1 MEGADR
7 MKTKKQRFISAFMAF
22 VFIVNLIDG
31 RAFMYCWE
39 HLRAFAAVQD
49 YTGYFQWNISE
60 LTKPPTDGSAVETDD
75 STIVMDKNGK
85 EIREVTMTNNVD
97 LLLKEFADDNPVL
110 KTTFYFNL
118 KNGVDP
124 GLLEFTIT
132 GMDELIRDGK
142 LQLNDKDPNLVKTWE
157 IIPNDNGSYTFRN
170 KVRVTS
176 NNETTF
182 TWQFNS
188 RDAINDTNITL
199 QTECKITEIK
209 YDTETG
215 EATGREVITLDTN
228 DLTFSYQSEPDKCQ
242 VKIVCEALEDLDVNN
257 LNVKYDWRS
266 YRSVL
271 GLEGLYEYKN
281 KNGSIPLG
289 KNRSDFESEQDYNNY
304 INDIAQYIGYVSD
317 ENGTASQ
324 KFLDEYANQE
334 GVIDWDAVQ
343 LYNAHAVSQVNAE
356 QEKNKM
362 ARGIKRADYFIEVTK
377 PDSVKLSDIMVV
389 NSNGDRVQIVEKE
402 INGRTV
408 YGFYDFQGAGDRKP
422 GESYSCV
429 YRVGVLNDTVRKS
442 ENPIEIQLKG
452 HYLVTYQD
460 TTSPVDYTDTA
471 AHKLSIEDEQPV
483 GTGDYINKYNNYEI
497 NNGYTYNNIA
507 YESHSKHYSPV
518 NQLLY
523 DSVFNG
529 RVVTY
534 ALTASTRQA
543 RYADDSTKDADG
555 NARKY
560 DLVYEDNAPS
570 IQNLDGADDRELRFD
585 EYDFTRIRLS
595 KLVDGNTVGEIDETV
610 TDETVYKEESG
621 FPFVIYG
628 KSNDDKNTEYYNT
641 WKEIGTGTTLEESE
655 ILLPSGID
663 EIRIVVR
670 DLKIRA
676 YLRAYVDIQY
686 NLDYDELY
694 DKMKIDTTSEFEID
708 GNRKVCRE
716 NTNKGTRL
724 VNEFTRK
731 QYLDT
736 NYDANNYNENNF
748 QNISS
753 AHSNTWLREST
764 TTIDSKTTME
774 DFVFHD
780 TFEEMKEEMGGQV
793 ESLDGFTPSDYY
805 STVISSS
812 GTIQS
817 DSESALNHFAVYS
830 KLPDGLTPSED
841 WLEKF
846 RESLVFSGVLQG
858 SNEAVDADFMLNN
871 GAVNVYYDS
880 STGCIVADFDCRGF
894 SLRAD
899 SPVSVDF
906 SYPAEISLAKVKASG
921 ASQTTFTAETYMTVL
936 DKNVKLSPAENKT
949 LTEADETPYQ
959 KAKSAKSSDYSV
971 ISAMGSQKSNYS
983 TKYVAS
989 FYNGWVYDNDAEVDG
1004 SNTHHLEGKKMT
1016 SEYTYALAFHRITT
1030 EREIVEDPMILDIV
1044 EGLRSSAWQGRV
1056 NKIHFDEKSYPAG
1069 YEPVVYYM
1077 LNSSSAVSVAESG
1090 DYSSTNATIMETI
1103 SNFQKYENTTDVSS
1117 LSARY
1122 QLDLEFYNT
1131 LKEKIKTNQDGWTKA
1146 TENNDGSWTI
1156 NKSNVYAVAV
1166 IFEGSCTVTD
1176 NYLEL
1181 GAYMDMTAP
1190 PLENSQD
1197 VSKIINNRA
1206 TYNESHVFA
1215 EGIDNTGTHFP
1226 MYSVGNRTLVIL
1238 RHHVE
1243 LEKVD
1248 SKDGHR
1254 LSGAK
1259 FTIFSN
1265 TSNFENTASNPNIVS
1280 YYTFDKKRNRNQ
1292 SHQMLNMAVDIS
1304 GILKLNLSPGIYY
1317 YKETSPPTGY
1327 NPDERIY
1334 RFRVTA
1340 DTDAVYYYFPQI
1352 YNTLENLND
1361 EYIIVNHSEYIAYTD
1376 IYSGKTPFDNSF
1388 PLYVFDSDGK
1398 TINKFRVDT
1407 DNAGKYIYDET
1418 DGDTS
1423 EINAVG
1429 GLITLNDLPAG
1440 TYLLAK
1446 SFGDTDGYQF
1456 SVADDSEIS
1465 FNVIKKS
1472 TLSTGLVYNLYEKSG
1487 SGITANDRLCYF
1499 SKTADGVYSLLSAPP
1514 AENATEKMKITP
1526 AADGKI
1532 SLNGLDSQKEYYLV
1546 VSDAPQGY
1554 KFSQNKSVYDITESG
1569 SAEFYAAENL
1579 IKQNRIVVEDDPIE
1593 VADAKFR
1600 KIDDTLNSENYGNSI
1615 NGAVYNMYLVE
1626 SDGSESLMYF
1636 QYNSLNK
1643 KYVYMGTTGMTGYT
1657 NNLVSGTSQSQDTS
1671 EDDTGDGMI
1680 EISGLPYGTYFIQ
1693 ESSAPLGYQ
1702 LNSKKQYFRVSAAT
1716 IDKDGN
1722 LIFASDDDEQD
1733 TETTDS
1739 EGSQETDGSSSDS
1752 SDSNDLVMKLKDY
1765 EILSKIVINKT
1776 EEINKDNYLKN
1787 ASYDLYRLVKGMDI
1801 EEARAASIN
1810 SKGNT
1815 SSEDFTKY
1823 WEYITTSY
1831 TDVTG
1836 EADFK
1841 NLPFGTYLLYE
1852 KQPPVG
1858 YRWNNDIGK
1867 WETWTLKDAQHT
1879 KNNQVIILSEQTVSE
1894 NSSVTYETVTD
1905 ADGNSENVPVV
1916 TYHEFFAGH
1925 LDERKDGSAR
1935 LIKKNEENLGLY
1947 DGVFALYKVN
1957 LTDEEKAK
1965 VLGKTMEELSQM
1977 SPSDIQK
1984 EISKKELSVSDMDIE
1999 NHFDLENGTPKN
2011 KPDVEQTIDT
2021 AVDQNMKTNADITT
2035 RGATKTISGL
2045 EWGLYY
2051 FYEIKAP
2058 AGYKADS
2065 TPHVFAVNS
2074 RSVDTLIEVNAT
2086 DAKIYGEVWLY
2097 KQAKDKIENTNDHL
2111 KLFGAQFRLYTDEGK
2126 LVKSV
2131 PKLRLGGLDTSVSG
2145 VSSSGRKEFLVKSF
2159 EVKSFTQIEF
2169 KIFDDDGTE
2178 YTVTVDY
2185 ESTKDGKITGITIND
2200 TAFTTKYGNNFNGT
2214 YQDDNQT
2221 KYYRDDLRLAYY
2233 VVAGDGSQYYDGR
2246 KYVGFAEEPI
2256 LPEQSQFTDSDG
2268 NYDDAAYS
2276 EAMEDYYLALADYVL
2291 SERIKSC
2298 VTDTYVTADEGGRLN
2313 VRGLDWT
2320 SYYFRE
2326 TVPPDGYALA
2336 DDVIFTVNAYNCD
2349 NQFLSCEDPV
2359 AQAAVIIDKKIPDAS
2374 YFNAYGEP
2382 TFMFKVYGLEEI
2394 SGTDETPDYTTNNV
2408 NYKKNGKEYTLSIHL
2423 TSPNTTGSAMVNV
2436 PVGQYLIEEIPVS
2449 RYVCTGLELVDG
2461 TRNNPNDKFKSVG
2474 LTTPTSYLIYNN
2486 DSKYDINISGQ
2497 NQWKAFCDLTGGDNE
2512 FAEIPAFHI
2521 RYTNEIE
2528 RYDNFSH
2535 VSYAD
2540 NRIPEREYI
2549 TAFKPIYSSLIPV
2562 YSGTQDTYTYE
2573 IDLGQALTDG
2583 VFEGVLTYNT
2593 GKTVELTDLS
2603 KIQFRTSGNS
2613 PVTNVQWDSSSKIL
2627 RVTVSDPSASA
2638 GSAISLDVGYSDYTP
2653 FTEYNTANTNMVR
2666 GTLNLT
2672 FSEIQADRVKK
2683 LTLKNDV
2690 NNKSYFPYADENNHV
2705 QDITSVAVLYR
2716 QSADDNSF
2724 EKEMQNEEYTDTLNV
2739 SSEYQLKYWYLLDN
2753 DGRPVLDKENH
2764 VIQFQRDSNPENDEI
2779 VQYMFNGTWPAYLA
2793 ENDEHGNLLPD
2804 TFADPDNVENVN
2816 SFTFQAEVEESKLP
2830 KAKLMEGP
2838 TVHDYLDNIANSSG
2852 NHSRIKE
2859 IKISDTPPWEN
2870 GHTNYILPTQ
2880 SNLNSTQYMAIS
2892 VTYPLAVSADG
2903 TFTEYGN
2910 YDADFPNVIYAW
2922 CEWNNGSS
2930 TYAIR
2935 WYTDD
2940 PVGIMANENSSNLF
2954 KEMNSLYDVDV
2965 TTIMNTSLV
2974 TDAKYMF
2981 YMKNNAT
2988 ALKSLDLT
2996 NWDLSNVTDMSYM
3009 FYDLKGLK
3017 SISFDSS
3024 FEKCTTTEQ
3033 MFAQSTVLCDI
3044 SFSDKTNFS
3053 SLENVNMMFDNTARL
3068 GYNTDS
3074 NGNPT
3079 TYNKTK
3085 LIDILTSMK
3094 LGKTKLFQSGLPD
3107 NNRRLIWTNT
3117 SGGNITNRADSLVV
3131 FPGGDGNMYEIG
3143 GNSGTNDERCRLRL
3157 HS

>member
-1 MEGADR
+1 
-7 MKTKKQRFISAFMAF
+7 MAF

-39 HLRAFAAVQD
+39 NLRAFAAVQD

-60 LTKPPTDGSAVETDD
+60 LTNPPEGGNATKTGD
-75 STIVMDKNGK
+75 SISVTDKNDK
-85 EIREVTMTNNVD
+85 EIREVTLTNNVD

-157 IIPNDNGSYTFRN
+157 IIPNEDGSYTFRN

-215 EATGREVITLDTN
+215 NETEREVITLDTN

-242 VKIVCEALEDLDVNN
+242 VKIVCEAPEDLDVNN

-271 GLEGLYEYKN
+271 GLEGLDEYTRDKN
-281 KNGSIPLG
+281 KGGIQLG
-289 KNRSDFESEQDYNNY
+289 KNRSDFESEQDYNDY

-334 GVIDWDAVQ
+334 GVINWDAVQ
-343 LYNAHAVSQVNAE
+343 LYNAHAVSQVSAE
-356 QEKNKM
+356 QEQNKM
-362 ARGIKRADYFIEVTK
+362 SRGIKRADYFIEVTK
-377 PDSVKLSDIMVV
+377 PSSVEWSDIMVV

-402 INGRTV
+402 INGRKV
-408 YGFYDFQGAGDRKP
+408 CGFYDFQGAGDRKP

-429 YRVGVLNDTVRKS
+429 YRVGVLNDTVRES
-442 ENPIEIQLKG
+442 EDSIEINLTG

-483 GTGDYINKYNNYEI
+483 GTGDYMNKYNTYEI
-497 NNGYTYNNIA
+497 NSGYTYNNIA

-543 RYADDSTKDADG
+543 RYADNSTKDENG

-570 IQNLDGADDRELRFD
+570 IQNLDGAEDRTLRFY

-595 KLVDGNTVGEIDETV
+595 KLVDGNTVGEIDDTV
-610 TDETVYKEESG
+610 TGETVYKEESG

-628 KSNDDKNTEYYNT
+628 KSNDDTNTEYYNT
-641 WKEIGTGTTLEESE
+641 WTEIGTGTTLKESE

-694 DKMKIDTTSEFEID
+694 DKMKMDTTSEFELS

-731 QYLDT
+731 QYLDD
-736 NYDANNYNENNF
+736 NYDANNYDENNF

-774 DFVFHD
+774 DFIFHD
-780 TFEEMKEEMGGQV
+780 TFEEMKEEMGGQTG
-793 ESLDGFTPSDYY
+793 SLDGFTPSDYY

-817 DSESALNHFAVYS
+817 DSESALKHFAVYS

-841 WLEKF
+841 WIEKF

-871 GAVNVYYDS
+871 GAVTVYYDS

-894 SLRAD
+894 SMRAD
-899 SPVSVDF
+899 SLVSVDF

-989 FYNGWVYDNDAEVDG
+989 FYNGWVYNNDTEVDG
-1004 SNTHHLEGKKMT
+1004 SNTHHLEGRKMT
-1016 SEYTYALAFHRITT
+1016 SDYTYALAFHRITT
-1030 EREIVEDPMILDIV
+1030 DREIVEDPMILDIV
-1044 EGLRSSAWQGRV
+1044 EGLRSSAWHGRV

-1077 LNSSSAVSVAESG
+1077 LNSGAVSVAESG
-1090 DYSSTNATIMETI
+1090 DYSSINTTIMDTI
-1103 SNFQKYENTTDVSS
+1103 SHFQDYENTTDVSN
-1117 LSARY
+1117 LAERY
-1122 QLDLEFYNT
+1122 QSDLGFYNR

-1156 NKSNVYAVAV
+1156 NKSDVYAVAV
-1166 IFEGSCTVTD
+1166 IFEGRCTVTD

-1215 EGIDNTGTHFP
+1215 EGIDNTDTHFP

-1265 TSNFENTASNPNIVS
+1265 TSDFANTASNPNVVR
-1280 YYTFDKKRNRNQ
+1280 YYTFDKKRNRNE

-1334 RFRVTA
+1334 RFRVIA
-1340 DTDAVYYYFPQI
+1340 DTDAVYYYVPRI
-1352 YNTLENLND
+1352 YNTSEQLNN
-1361 EYIIVNHSEYIAYTD
+1361 EYAVVNSVEYSAYTD
-1376 IYSGKTPFDNSF
+1376 IYSGKEPVDDNFS
-1388 PLYVFDSDGK
+1388 LCVFDSDG
-1398 TINKFRVDT
+1398 NVMDKFCVGTGED
-1407 DNAGKYIYDET
+1407 AGKYIYDEIN
-1418 DGDTS
+1418 GNTS
-1423 EINAVG
+1423 DINAAN
-1429 GLITLNDLPAG
+1429 GLIVLKDLPAG

-1472 TLSTGLVYNLYEKSG
+1472 PLSTGIVYNLYEKSG
-1487 SGITANDRLCYF
+1487 SGITANDQPCYF
-1499 SKTADGVYSLLSAPP
+1499 SKTANGEYSLISEPP
-1514 AENATEKMKITP
+1514 AENAAESMKITP

-1546 VSDAPQGY
+1546 MPDAPLGY
-1554 KFSQNKSVYDITESG
+1554 KVFPNKSVYDIANLD
-1569 SAEFYAAENL
+1569 SAEFYTAETL
-1579 IKQNRIVVEDDPIE
+1579 LKQKNILVEDDPIE
-1593 VADAKFR
+1593 IADAKFQ
-1600 KIDDTLNSENYGNSI
+1600 KIDNTLNSENYGNSI

-1626 SDGSESLMYF
+1626 NDGSESLMYF
-1636 QYNSLNK
+1636 QYSSVKK

-1657 NNLVSGTSQSQDTS
+1657 NNLVSGGSQSSDTS
-1671 EDDTGDGMI
+1671 EYDTGDGII
-1680 EISGLPYGTYFIQ
+1680 EVSGLPYGTYFIQ
-1693 ESSAPLGYQ
+1693 ESSAPLGYR
-1702 LNSKKQYFRVSAAT
+1702 LNPQKYYFRVSAVT
-1716 IDKDGN
+1716 IDEDGN
-1722 LIFASDDDEQD
+1722 LIFASDDDEEQN

-1739 EGSQETDGSSSDS
+1739 ESSQETDSSSSDS
-1752 SDSNDLVMKLKDY
+1752 SDSDNLVMKLEDY
-1765 EILSKIVINKT
+1765 EILSKIAINKT
-1776 EEINKDNYLKN
+1776 EEINRDNYLKN
-1787 ASYDLYRLVKGMDI
+1787 AAYDLYRLVKGMDI
-1801 EEARAASIN
+1801 EEAGAASIN

-1823 WEYITTSY
+1823 WKYITTSY

-1836 EADFK
+1836 EADFS

-1867 WETWTLKDAQHT
+1867 WETWTVKDAQHT
-1879 KNNQVIILSEQTVSE
+1879 KNNQIIILSEKTVSE

-1965 VLGKTMEELSQM
+1965 VLGKTIEELSQM

-1984 EISKKELSVSDMDIE
+1984 EISKKELSVSDIDIE
-1999 NHFDLENGTPKN
+1999 NHFDLENGTPKIKAN
-2011 KPDVEQTIDT
+2011 SEQTIDT
-2021 AVDQNMKTNADITT
+2021 AVDQNMKTNADVTT

-2051 FYEIKAP
+2051 FYEVKAP

-2086 DAKIYGEVWLY
+2086 DAKVYGEVWLY

-2111 KLFGAQFRLYTDEGK
+2111 KLFGAQFKLYTDEGN

-2131 PKLRLGGLDTSVSG
+2131 PKLRLGGLNTSVSG
-2145 VSSSGRKEFLVKSF
+2145 VSSGGRKEFLVKSF

-2169 KIFDDDGTE
+2169 KIFDDDGEE

-2200 TAFTTKYGNNFNGT
+2200 TAFTAKYGINFNGT

-2233 VVAGDGSQYYDGR
+2233 TVKSDGSQYYDGR
-2246 KYVGFAEEPI
+2246 KYVGFAEKPVQPEP
-2256 LPEQSQFTDSDG
+2256 SQFTDINGNPDG
-2268 NYDDAAYS
+2268 AAYS
-2276 EAMEDYYLALADYVL
+2276 AAMDDYNSALADYVL

-2298 VTDTYVTADEGGRLN
+2298 VTDTYVTANEGGRLN

-2349 NQFLSCEDPV
+2349 NQFLPCEDPV

-2394 SGTDETPDYTTNNV
+2394 SGTDGTPDYTTNNV

-2423 TSPNTTGSAMVNV
+2423 TSPDTTGSAMVNV

-2562 YSGTQDTYTYE
+2562 YSGMEEIYTYE
-2573 IDLGQALTDG
+2573 LDLGKALTDG

-2603 KIQFRTSGNS
+2603 KIQFRTRGNS
-2613 PVTNVQWDSSSKIL
+2613 PVTGVQWDSSSKIL
-2627 RVTVSDPSASA
+2627 RVTVLDPSASA

-2716 QSADDNSF
+2716 QSADDDSF
-2724 EKEMQNEEYTDTLNV
+2724 AKEMQNDEYTDTLNV
-2739 SSEYQLKYWYLLDN
+2739 SPEYKFKYWYLLDN
-2753 DGRPVLDKENH
+2753 DGRPVLDKENQ
-2764 VIQFQRDSNPENDEI
+2764 VIQFRRDNNPENDEI
-2779 VQYMFNGTWPAYLA
+2779 IQYMFNGKWPAYLA
-2793 ENDEHGNLLPD
+2793 ADDEHGNLLPD
-2804 TFADPDNVENVN
+2804 TFADPASVENVN
-2816 SFTFQAEVEESKLP
+2816 SFTFQAEVGERTQRPLGARFIMKNNKGFLDIIGKLDWN
-2830 KAKLMEGP
+2830 KNRITAFKEGSAEGFKDADDSI
-2838 TVHDYLDNIANSSG
+2838 DYNSLNDNGRDTSLDSDYPDKIRFYKIG
-2852 NHSRIKE
+2852 TE
-2859 IKISDTPPWEN
+2859 IFWYTIDEN
-2870 GHTNYILPTQ
+2870 GQPTDNSVYLEYRITNYD
-2880 SNLNSTQYMAIS
+2880 QY
-2892 VTYPLAVSADG
+2892 
-2903 TFTEYGN
+2903 
-2910 YDADFPNVIYAW
+2910 
-2922 CEWNNGSS
+2922 
-2930 TYAIR
+2930 
-2935 WYTDD
+2935 
-2940 PVGIMANENSSNLF
+2940 SNLF
-2954 KEMNSLYDVDV
+2954 KDYKLLTDVSGLYDWDFSGVELCGWMFAATKITTFELNRTYKKTGMMYLNRMFINCKELTTVTMNIDTSQAGDGTIFADVDNQKDTPISAQTKEMFNGCNNLTELNLSGDFRNLLNAQQMFNGCNSLSASEFQRAFSTWKWNTNNNSGMQTAGNNKGDQIFLSYANVGQLQGVDL
-2965 TTIMNTSLV
+2965 I
-2974 TDAKYMF
+2974 DA
-2981 YMKNNAT
+2981 
-2988 ALKSLDLT
+2988 
-2996 NWDLSNVTDMSYM
+2996 
-3009 FYDLKGLK
+3009 
-3017 SISFDSS
+3017 
-3024 FEKCTTTEQ
+3024 
-3033 MFAQSTVLCDI
+3033 
-3044 SFSDKTNFS
+3044 
-3053 SLENVNMMFDNTARL
+3053 
-3068 GYNTDS
+3068 
-3074 NGNPT
+3074 NGNH
-3079 TYNKTK
+3079 YE
-3085 LIDILTSMK
+3085 
-3094 LGKTKLFQSGLPD
+3094 
-3107 NNRRLIWTNT
+3107 R
-3117 SGGNITNRADSLVV
+3117 
-3131 FPGGDGNMYEIG
+3131 DGNKIVLVSLAEG
-3143 GNSGTNDERCRLRL
+3143 S
-3157 HS
+3157 